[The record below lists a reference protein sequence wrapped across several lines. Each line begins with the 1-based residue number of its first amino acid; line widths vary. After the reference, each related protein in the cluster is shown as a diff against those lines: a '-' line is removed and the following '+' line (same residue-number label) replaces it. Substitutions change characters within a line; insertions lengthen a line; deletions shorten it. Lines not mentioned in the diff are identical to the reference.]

1 MSVRQVV
8 LEGYRSA
15 FPTILVSAAGGLL
28 AGVILG
34 GMEVQLEAVQGLL
47 VMVPAFLAIRGSV
60 YGSLGSRL
68 SSALHQGILEPH
80 ITRDERLI
88 AAVLAAVL
96 NGLIATLFA
105 AVAAYTLLTALG
117 KPVASVFVLLAIG
130 LIAGLLS
137 AAALTGVILLVVYT
151 GFQRGLN
158 PDNLIGPALT
168 TAGDIFGMLSLFIAT
183 ELVLLF
189 GG

>member
-1 MSVRQVV
+1 MGVTQIVT
-8 LEGYRSA
+8 EGYRGT

-34 GMEVQLEAVQGLL
+34 GMDAQLKAVQGLL

-68 SSALHQGILEPH
+68 SSALHQGILEPR
-80 ITRDERLI
+80 IARDNRLV
-88 AAVLAAVL
+88 AAVSAAVL
-96 NGLIATLFA
+96 NGLLATLFA
-105 AVAAYTLLTALG
+105 ATAAYTILTVLG
-117 KPVASVFVLLAIG
+117 QPVASLVTLLAIG

-137 AAALTGVILLVVYT
+137 AVALTSVILVVVFT
-151 GFQRGLN
+151 GYQRGFN

-168 TAGDIFGMLSLFIAT
+168 TAGDIFGMLSLYLAT
-183 ELVLLF
+183 ELVLVVR
-189 GG
+189 